1 LKGDRRLA
9 IKWTDDGKEDKG
21 KLVTN
26 KSSEDLVTKIETNQQ
41 IAKVDSHKLKDRQPK
56 KSAMK
61 PYTIDHNKL
70 TGLDNFTEISKNP
83 LLLPDYYGTTK
94 DSCEMLP
101 AKLRPEGDE

>member
-1 LKGDRRLA
+1 MKGDRRLA

-61 PYTIDHNKL
+61 PYTIDHHNL

-83 LLLPDYYGTTK
+83 LSLPDYYGMTTNNS
-94 DSCEMLP
+94 DL
-101 AKLRPEGDE
+101 LQN